1 MHPVNRESSS
11 SITSCACRGATSYTA
26 WIKQSFSDDRA
37 HLVPICSL
45 NLLTDTLYYTLNTYF
60 IFMEWKQSW
69 SIVACMP
76 IKITIKQ
83 FCCSIFSL
91 QCHILISCM
100 LTRSCWHSVN
110 AVRNSAHLGS
120 TAAGNLKLSNQY
132 YLRGC
137 QQKAQLAHLKIEMT
151 FD

>member
-1 MHPVNRESSS
+1 MNRESSS
-11 SITSCACRGATSYTA
+11 SITSCPCCGATSYTA
-26 WIKQSFSDDRA
+26 WIKQCFSYDGA
-37 HLVPICSL
+37 HLVSICSL

-69 SIVACMP
+69 SIAACMP
-76 IKITIKQ
+76 IKIGIKQ

-100 LTRSCWHSVN
+100 RTRSCWCLVN
-110 AVRNSAHLGS
+110 AVQNAAHLSSTTAGS
-120 TAAGNLKLSNQY
+120 PKLSNPY
-132 YLRGC
+132 DLHGC
-137 QQKAQLAHLKIEMT
+137 QQKAQLAGLKIEMT